1 MVGPEWSVGKDI
13 RKAWRASNRWAGA
26 GQVPGL
32 QVWGKSGPY
41 ILVEAGRAFWTEET
55 VSQQLNRKRY
65 PRAKARGH
73 GRWLLDAKLCC
84 YFTKSYVQDL
94 TLGASECDLIWN

>member
-1 MVGPEWSVGKDI
+1 MGPEWSVGKDI

-55 VSQQLNRKRY
+55 VSQ
-65 PRAKARGH
+65 
-73 GRWLLDAKLCC
+73 
-84 YFTKSYVQDL
+84 
-94 TLGASECDLIWN
+94 